1 MQYYRTGRFHQRVV
15 RKIEPRRYRPV
26 FAAVLLLG
34 ALLAAAYI
42 VRQRLE
48 PPVAEGVRVE
58 LVAAVDLE
66 GGASAGPAWSPD
78 GSVLAVASVAGDVI
92 LMRASGDVV
101 QRLKHGAAATSL
113 AWSPDS
119 THIAAASWGEMRVW
133 RASDGRESAR
143 VVAGEIYE
151 VKGWSG
157 RDEVVTWNGEEY
169 FTGWHR
175 DTGQMIETQFVS
187 IGQQQL
193 VPSPDG
199 KLATWQSGAGGAWT
213 VFQVDDGPAEEWSLQ
228 GHSGSIQRVAWSP
241 DSSEIAGACDDGIV
255 VWKARTGKLDRVLWA
270 PPAAVKSIDWNYPG
284 SMLLVLTEDG
294 SATVIDA
301 RSGTEIGASRADPR
315 SGATW
320 SRDGHH
326 FAVVTSA
333 TQPQLL
339 ALRVVDVE

>member
-1 MQYYRTGRFHQRVV
+1 MV

-175 DTGQMIETQFVS
+175 DTGQMIETQFGVHRTATASAVS
-187 IGQQQL
+187 
-193 VPSPDG
+193 DG
-199 KLATWQSGAGGAWT
+199 KLATWQSGAGGRGPCFRWMTGQPKSGPFRA
-213 VFQVDDGPAEEWSLQ
+213 QVHPARGL
-228 GHSGSIQRVAWSP
+228 VAGFIG
-241 DSSEIAGACDDGIV
+241 DRGACDDGIV